1 MALKKKS
8 KKLKEKFQGGYYII
22 MVTKKKT
29 KDELIEDILINNV
42 IKCFKEDNKED
53 ALHYLYALKMWR
65 KA

>member
-1 MALKKKS
+1 MT
-8 KKLKEKFQGGYYII
+8 Q
-22 MVTKKKT
+22 KKKT

-65 KA
+65 KES